1 MKVKM
6 KSNMMYKNL
15 SQHLFELILNFQPR
29 GLKVVKRSQLVRHS
43 VCEISDCAG
52 LCLPTTD
59 ENIPFCYCSNGTK
72 TTSDCSTNSKGNIDG
87 IALFY
92 TYLIKTTRCN
102 TSCTSPNSFHWR
114 ISGKPIRALKLT
126 RGSSFL
132 ITWPHRYF
140 ITHLVK

>member
-6 KSNMMYKNL
+6 KANMMYKNL
-15 SQHLFELILNFQPR
+15 SQHSYQLILNFQPR
-29 GLKVVKRSQLVRHS
+29 GLKVVKRSQQVRHS

-59 ENIPFCYCSNGTK
+59 DNIPFCYCPNVTK
-72 TTSDCSTNSKGNIDG
+72 STSDCSTNSKGNIEG

-92 TYLIKTTRCN
+92 TYLIKTTHCN
-102 TSCTSPNSFHWR
+102 NSFTSPNSFHWR
-114 ISGKPIRALKLT
+114 ISGKPIQALKLT
-126 RGSSFL
+126 WGSSIL
-132 ITWPHRYF
+132 ITWPHRNV